1 MLSFCSTCCHPA
13 MPAVDADPEAA
24 RGFALQ
30 VVSRLREAG
39 HEALWAGGCVRD
51 ELLSRTPADYDVA
64 TSAKPDAVRELFGRR
79 RTLAV
84 GAAFGVITVVG
95 PRGAGHVEVTTFR
108 TDAAYTDGRHPAGVR
123 FSTPQEDAQRR
134 DFTINGLFFDPLAG
148 KVHDYV
154 GGKADLEKGV
164 VRAIGVA
171 SQRFAE
177 DHLRMLRA
185 VRFTAGFGFALEAET
200 RAAIERMAPRVTSV
214 SPERIAAELRLMVTR
229 RGRAAALQL
238 LLDTGLAAEV
248 LPEVALPGGSAVSQD
263 SWRLATQ
270 VLAALDEPSLSAAL
284 ATLVDIA
291 AAPGGLSGADGP
303 PLRRPHSQTI
313 AAIGS
318 RLRLSND
325 ETATADWLLAAVRQ
339 FKTLMEPAGAA
350 AAAWSNL
357 QPWLA
362 DRRASELA
370 DLLRARAGNGLG
382 RAETAAWVTAQL
394 ARPREELDPPPLLSG
409 HELMAEGVAKGRDVG
424 RWLAAIRRL
433 QLDGKLTSKEDAI
446 IWLAQQPRHDST
458 A

>member
-1 MLSFCSTCCHPA
+1 
-13 MPAVDADPEAA
+13 MPAVATDPEAA

-30 VVSRLREAG
+30 VVARLREAG

-51 ELLSRTPADYDVA
+51 ELLGRTPADYDVA
-64 TSAKPDAVRELFGRR
+64 TSAKPDDVRGLFGRR
-79 RTLAV
+79 RTLPV

-148 KVHDYV
+148 AVHDYV
-154 GGKADLEKGV
+154 GGQADLEKGV
-164 VRAIGVA
+164 VRAIGIA

-200 RAAIERMAPRVTSV
+200 RAAIERMAPRVTGV
-214 SPERIAAELRLMVTR
+214 SPERIAAELRLMVSR
-229 RGRAAALQL
+229 QGRGTALQL

-248 LPEVALPGGSAVSQD
+248 LPEVALPAGSPIARD
-263 SWRLATQ
+263 TWRLATG
-270 VLAALDEPSLSAAL
+270 VVAALDEPCLPMAL
-284 ATLVDIA
+284 AVLVDVAVPMA
-291 AAPGGLSGADGP
+291 AAADLLVP
-303 PLRRPHSQTI
+303 PKRPSCPTVVGI
-313 AAIGS
+313 SS

-325 ETATADWLLAAVRQ
+325 ETAAADWLLAAVRRLDALT
-339 FKTLMEPAGAA
+339 KPAGLA
-350 AAAWSNL
+350 AAAWSDV

-362 DRRASELA
+362 DQRARLLA
-370 DLLRARAGNGLG
+370 DLLRARADNGIG
-382 RAETAAWVTAQL
+382 SAESAAWVTAQL
-394 ARPREELDPPPLLSG
+394 DRPRDELDPPPLLSG
-409 HELMAEGVAKGRDVG
+409 HELMALGIAKGRDIG
-424 RWLAAIRRL
+424 RWLADVRRR
-433 QLDGKLTSKEDAI
+433 QLDGELATKQSAVD
-446 IWLAQQPRHDST
+446 WLAAHARPNST